1 MKKLY
6 SLFAGLC
13 LLAAVACNDDDLSV
27 YDVSDCHLNFVFYDT
42 DSTLLAVEKVTDQMR
57 LRPFSFVLESTVE
70 ATRDTVWL
78 DASTMGFLSDEAR
91 PLALQQIEVEGVK
104 NAEPGVHYVAFDDP
118 EVVSLYRVPGGK
130 NRVSIPVI
138 VLRNDPDL
146 QDTTVVLK
154 VGFKENG
161 WFKAGYAGLDTRT
174 IEITDHLSQPK
185 NWYIKYSYA
194 SLSNYI
200 GDYGE
205 VKHRLMIEWTGK
217 AWDADYV
224 EEFMTG
230 DANYMSYIASW
241 LSKKLTEE
249 NDRRQHEGED
259 VYKEKNGTLVDFTS
273 KWF

>member
-27 YDVSDCHLNFVFYDT
+27 YDVSDCRLNFVFYDT

-146 QDTTVVLK
+146 QDTMVVLK

>member
-27 YDVSDCHLNFVFYDT
+27 YDVSDYRLNFVFYDT

-78 DASTMGFLSDEAR
+78 DASTMGFLSGEAR

-249 NDRRQHEGED
+249 NVRRQHEGED

>member
-27 YDVSDCHLNFVFYDT
+27 YNVSDCRLNFVFYDT

-118 EVVSLYRVPGGK
+118 EVVSLYRVP
-130 NRVSIPVI
+130 
-138 VLRNDPDL
+138 
-146 QDTTVVLK
+146 
-154 VGFKENG
+154 
-161 WFKAGYAGLDTRT
+161 
-174 IEITDHLSQPK
+174 
-185 NWYIKYSYA
+185 
-194 SLSNYI
+194 
-200 GDYGE
+200 
-205 VKHRLMIEWTGK
+205 
-217 AWDADYV
+217 
-224 EEFMTG
+224 
-230 DANYMSYIASW
+230 
-241 LSKKLTEE
+241 
-249 NDRRQHEGED
+249 
-259 VYKEKNGTLVDFTS
+259 
-273 KWF
+273 